1 VREAGEA
8 LHPTR
13 QSLEVLKELEKS
25 MTPYDFSGQYQQSPV
40 PLDGGMVKYDW
51 FQYFDRN
58 DPPGFDRIVQSWD
71 TASKPGNLN
80 DYSVCTTWGIASSKF
95 YLLNVYRERVGYPE
109 LKRAVVEQARS
120 FRPDAILIE
129 DKSSGTALIQDLVAD
144 GLRNI
149 LGYKPKDDKIMRM
162 HTQTATIKNGFVFV
176 PTHAHWLAEYLHEMT
191 SFYFGKYDDQ
201 VDSTSQFLDW
211 SKVIEPAIITHA
223 RMEVERQQR
232 PAYATIKMRRPTNG
246 SSTIYFMNG
255 DRADVSAD
263 GILWVKPE
271 DVGPLIQQGWT
282 RIE

>member
-1 VREAGEA
+1 
-8 LHPTR
+8 
-13 QSLEVLKELEKS
+13 
-25 MTPYDFSGQYQQSPV
+25 
-40 PLDGGMVKYDW
+40 
-51 FQYFDRN
+51 
-58 DPPGFDRIVQSWD
+58 
-71 TASKPGNLN
+71 
-80 DYSVCTTWGIASSKF
+80 
-95 YLLNVYRERVGYPE
+95 
-109 LKRAVVEQARS
+109 
-120 FRPDAILIE
+120 
-129 DKSSGTALIQDLVAD
+129 
-144 GLRNI
+144 
-149 LGYKPKDDKIMRM
+149 
-162 HTQTATIKNGFVFV
+162 
-176 PTHAHWLAEYLHEMT
+176 MT

-232 PAYATIKMRRPTNG
+232 PAYATIKMKRPTNG